1 MNLAFRGSGVP
12 GMTKVFGFVSS
23 AAACVLITTIAARCC
38 SPCATATI
46 SIGESATTGFQHY
59 KPSFFP
65 INLKTMNRKNFLRG
79 LLTLPFAGLILKGK
93 ANDHYDGARVPALL
107 ADEQGLIPVFNLENL
122 RARGIELIKDVVL
135 KDYPGIYIESSW
147 YMDRHTIRGTRV
159 DKSVVVATTQKIV
172 GQSLLTVEYENW
184 KLFQKT
190 GRKLHL
196 DTWMR

>member
-1 MNLAFRGSGVP
+1 
-12 GMTKVFGFVSS
+12 
-23 AAACVLITTIAARCC
+23 
-38 SPCATATI
+38 
-46 SIGESATTGFQHY
+46 
-59 KPSFFP
+59 
-65 INLKTMNRKNFLRG
+65 MNRKNFLRG

-93 ANDHYDGARVPALL
+93 ANDHYNGARVPSLL

-147 YMDRHTIRGTRV
+147 DMDRHIIRGTRV

-190 GRKLHL
+190 GRKLRL